1 MNLKYYEDDDILVIK
16 TSTEPYDYAEMAE
29 NIVVHYTKS
38 GKPVRIEILEASK
51 FFDAERKVLP
61 KEVKEEFFT
70 PA

>member
-1 MNLKYYEDDDILVIK
+1 MKLKYYKEDDILVIK
-16 TSTEPYDYAEMAE
+16 TSTEPFDYAEMAN
-29 NIVVHYTKS
+29 NIVVHYTKT

-51 FFDAERKVLP
+51 FFDKESKALP